1 MSKEGLEPPGGSKT
15 FSSLFPSK
23 TDSSPTPSFQLQWP
37 SFKPK
42 NRGFLTD
49 QAVRN
54 LEEQILREAR
64 EKALAAEK
72 EAYEKGFSQ
81 GEKDGLELGFKR
93 LEAQLQSFQKVLAEI
108 QRFQKDFFKIHEREM
123 VLFVITL
130 VRRILRQD
138 IPQAEQVIAATLR
151 EAFQHVENHQKVQIH
166 LHPKDCEFLK
176 DHPER
181 LPFSADEANPE
192 GPKLVADPSLLRG
205 GCLIETSFGNID
217 ATVESQLDQITGGI
231 WQNIALAQDK
241 FKSPGST
248 P

>member
-1 MSKEGLEPPGGSKT
+1 MSKESLGSPGALEN

-23 TDSSPTPSFQLQWP
+23 ADSSSTSLFRVQWP
-37 SFKPK
+37 SFQPQ

-54 LEEQILREAR
+54 LEEQILREAK

-72 EAYEKGFSQ
+72 EAYERGFSQ

-93 LEAQLQSFQKVLAEI
+93 LEAHLQSFQKVLAEI
-108 QRFQKDFFKIHEREM
+108 QRFQRDFFQIHEREM
-123 VLFVITL
+123 VQFLITL

-138 IPQAEQVIAATLR
+138 IPQAEQVIASTLH
-151 EAFQHVENHQKVQIH
+151 EAFQYVEGHQKVRIH
-166 LHPKDCEFLK
+166 LHPKDYEFLR

-181 LPFSADEANPE
+181 LPFSLDEENPE

-205 GCLIETSFGNID
+205 GCLIETPFGNID
-217 ATVESQLDQITGGI
+217 ATVESQLDQITAGI
-231 WQNIALAQDK
+231 WQSIGLAKDK
-241 FKSPGST
+241 SSGLSP
-248 P
+248 